1 MTTKHIPLLS
11 SLLSALLLLPGL
23 SGCQGRTNV
32 DEPSVTPTT
41 SDDEYTVLDEPIV
54 LEFLVN
60 APRKVDPMGVAGTRA
75 VGDLDR
81 TYTKTDKDKAT
92 VNTPKREQ
100 GEYHTG
106 DEDYDDILWRK
117 DLFMTDWIR
126 TLSIP
131 ELRPTDYKVEGLIG
145 LPSQDLYDIHHG
157 KDISEADK
165 ANVPAKVTLT
175 LYALPTKGVLTFIAN
190 GKRNPNSPR
199 TSGDVLTDL
208 SLDNPYLL
216 SSDGEYILNDW
227 VKEPLGNDELSV
239 NSSGRVFET
248 SYLPMFARLYNVAK
262 DPGSRGI
269 LASETPGGTAV
280 PTKSVYLERAVS
292 LVTVGWDRPI
302 VFNNETYK
310 QDIVFSSFVE
320 DVEFGYFPNI
330 TSVVPSNWS
339 GVQEKM
345 KEYQLPYV
353 RVKEDFTYAPAY
365 WHFLLNRKFT
375 WKSES
380 SANMGIHLRT
390 GTSTFFT
397 PENFP
402 TDVKW
407 QSSIVVFM
415 TKFDKQTEKIL
426 ERRYKYFDLP
436 YGEKNS
442 KTGILEVHRNT
453 WYKLHIKFE
462 QTPEGPV
469 PYIVSAW
476 DDVEIE
482 TEL

>member
-1 MTTKHIPLLS
+1 M
-11 SLLSALLLLPGL
+11 
-23 SGCQGRTNV
+23 
-32 DEPSVTPTT
+32 PSVTPAT

-60 APRKVDPMGVAGTRA
+60 APHKVDPMGAAGTRA

-81 TYTKTDKDKAT
+81 SYTQTDKDKAT
-92 VNTPKREQ
+92 VNTPKR
-100 GEYHTG
+100 GANGYHTG
-106 DEDYDDILWRK
+106 DEDYDNVLWRL

-145 LPSQDLYDIHHG
+145 LPSQNLFHIHHG
-157 KDISEADK
+157 KDISDADK
-165 ANVPAKVTLT
+165 AHVPSKVTLT

-216 SSDGEYILNDW
+216 SSNGEYILHDW
-227 VKEPLGNDELSV
+227 VKEPLGQQELSV
-239 NSSGRVFET
+239 NSSGSVFEI
-248 SYLPMFARLYNVAK
+248 SYVPMFARLYNVAK
-262 DPGSRGI
+262 DPDSRGI

-280 PTKSVYLERAVS
+280 PTKSVYLERSVA
-292 LVTVGWDRPI
+292 LVTVSWDRPK
-302 VFNNETYK
+302 NENYPWN
-310 QDIVFSSFVE
+310 IVFSSFVE
-320 DVEFGYFPNI
+320 NVEFGYFPNV

-345 KEYQLPYV
+345 REYQLPWV
-353 RVKEDFTYAPAY
+353 RVKEDFTRAPAY
-365 WHFLLNRKFT
+365 WHFLLNRHFT
-375 WKSES
+375 WKSKIP
-380 SANMGIHLRT
+380 AGQGIHFST
-390 GTSTFFT
+390 GSGAFLT

-402 TDVKW
+402 TDAKW

-415 TKFDKQTEKIL
+415 TKFDKQTEQII

-436 YGEKNS
+436 YGEKNP
-442 KTGILEVHRNT
+442 KTGIMEVHRNT

-469 PYIVSAW
+469 PYIASPW
-476 DDVEIE
+476 DDVEIPA
-482 TEL
+482 EL